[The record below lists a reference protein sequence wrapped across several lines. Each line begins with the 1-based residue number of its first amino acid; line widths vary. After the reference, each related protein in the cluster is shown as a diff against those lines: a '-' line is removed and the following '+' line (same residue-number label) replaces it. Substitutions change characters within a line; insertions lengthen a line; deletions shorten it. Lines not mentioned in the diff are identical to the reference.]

1 MHKLK
6 IALLLFLIVPIVAA
20 CTTTKKFELEGTWTS
35 ISKDIDA
42 NSSYSIIKKIE
53 FESNGLATITYED
66 EKQVKIGYNFDSKKA
81 SNKKLPYKIVSRRAG
96 DLGEIFADPSKA
108 ERELNWH
115 TELTIEDAMKDTI
128 NYLNHIKT
136 DA

>member
-81 SNKKLPYKIVSRRAG
+81 SNKKYGQLKLNYTDRDITSTDVLKVKNKDNQIKLDIGYMA
-96 DLGEIFADPSKA
+96 LF
-108 ERELNWH
+108 ERTN
-115 TELTIEDAMKDTI
+115 
-128 NYLNHIKT
+128 
-136 DA
+136 

>member
-81 SNKKLPYKIVSRRAG
+81 SNKKYGQLKLNYTDRDITSTDDDEEAAG
-96 DLGEIFADPSKA
+96 
-108 ERELNWH
+108 
-115 TELTIEDAMKDTI
+115 
-128 NYLNHIKT
+128 
-136 DA
+136 

>member
-81 SNKKLPYKIVSRRAG
+81 SNKKYGQLK
-96 DLGEIFADPSKA
+96 
-108 ERELNWH
+108 LNY
-115 TELTIEDAMKDTI
+115 TDRDITSTDVLKVKNKD
-128 NYLNHIKT
+128 NQIKLDIGYMALFEST
-136 DA
+136 N

>member
-53 FESNGLATITYED
+53 FESNGLATITYVD

-81 SNKKLPYKIVSRRAG
+81 SNKKYGQLKLNYTDRDITSTDVLKVKNKDNQIKLDIGYMA
-96 DLGEIFADPSKA
+96 LF
-108 ERELNWH
+108 ERTN
-115 TELTIEDAMKDTI
+115 
-128 NYLNHIKT
+128 
-136 DA
+136 